1 MYVTLRDPISPIKEM
16 GEFDLPNFS
25 VLVGRN
31 GVGKTRLLKAI
42 ANGSVTVSGV
52 SPSDIEEYDINSFQP
67 NDSGRGGWGH
77 ASFFHAT
84 DRSFFFPTSGRSLV
98 EIAEDVFKKTLNE
111 FGLHDAGERFKFED
125 DVRMAVR
132 KTPDFGTLGPIKG
145 DGPVAFYVNAI
156 GADVFGKMVSQN
168 NREEQVGSFNN
179 SQAAL
184 VSQAMK
190 LNGKLPHELHREDI
204 LRASHYEGNTIGN
217 QLSQIFAR
225 YKAEQYAWSHTASER
240 SDKSV
245 QRLMEEYREANRPP
259 WETLGGC
266 LGRMREAS
274 EDPELFNFEFSDP
287 EEDTL
292 SYTDH
297 NQYSFETRFTNRTT
311 GDSYSVKELS
321 SGEKIL
327 LCLCLSAFNRDMGR
341 RQPGLLLLD
350 ELDAV
355 LHPSMISALIAGLK
369 DQFVGNGTRVIM
381 ATHSVTTV
389 SLLNEGEIF
398 RVVRSGNRVDV
409 RSVTRAEA
417 VAELSEGLATI
428 ETGLRIATSDSAA
441 PITILTEGNNVL
453 HLKRWAALFFG
464 RQVEVFDKLPN
475 RTGKNELSSY
485 GRLLAR
491 MNATSHFLIV
501 WDCDARKEAERLRE
515 ELSGLEGV
523 TAFAFEKRENQIAPK
538 GIENNYDDIYF
549 KEYVTRSRRVAT
561 GESSVTMSGPD
572 KNDFARHVFENGTE
586 DYFRHFGHLRDVVH
600 GILNGRNVS
609 ESPSV

>member
-1 MYVTLRDPISPIKEM
+1 MYVKLRHPISPIKQM
-16 GEFDLPNFS
+16 GEFHLPDFS
-25 VLVGRN
+25 VLIGRN

-42 ANGSVTVSGV
+42 TNGSVTVSGV

-67 NDSGRGGWGH
+67 NDSGRGGWAH

-84 DRSFFFPTSGRSLV
+84 DRSFFFPTSGPSLV
-98 EIAEDVFKKTLNE
+98 EIAEDIFKKTLNE
-111 FGLHDAGERFKFED
+111 FGLHGASERVKFED

-132 KTPDFGTLGPIKG
+132 KLPDFGTLGRIEG

-156 GADVFGKMVSQN
+156 GHDVIGKMVSKNSNGRSSKGQ
-168 NREEQVGSFNN
+168 QGGSFNN

-190 LNGKLPHELHREDI
+190 LSGKLPHELHREDI

-225 YKAEQYAWSHTASER
+225 YKAEQYAWAHTASER

-259 WETLGGC
+259 WETLRGC

-292 SYTDH
+292 TYTDH

-389 SLLNEGEIF
+389 SLLNEGVRWSWF
-398 RVVRSGNRVDV
+398 LGQDGGRQKVYSDRYLGSSCHWLLVMLANCGARRSGSLP
-409 RSVTRAEA
+409 RSKA
-417 VAELSEGLATI
+417 I
-428 ETGLRIATSDSAA
+428 
-441 PITILTEGNNVL
+441 P
-453 HLKRWAALFFG
+453 
-464 RQVEVFDKLPN
+464 
-475 RTGKNELSSY
+475 Y
-485 GRLLAR
+485 RL
-491 MNATSHFLIV
+491 
-501 WDCDARKEAERLRE
+501 
-515 ELSGLEGV
+515 
-523 TAFAFEKRENQIAPK
+523 Q
-538 GIENNYDDIYF
+538 Y
-549 KEYVTRSRRVAT
+549 
-561 GESSVTMSGPD
+561 
-572 KNDFARHVFENGTE
+572 
-586 DYFRHFGHLRDVVH
+586 
-600 GILNGRNVS
+600 
-609 ESPSV
+609 SPRP